1 MSYNVSGW
9 GTIAGQTLGQNNK
22 VIPSIVTVSY
32 VLNGGQDFGAQ
43 FAQGKPE
50 GARIDGSSDGKLV
63 SFNHEIDLDVASGKI
78 TYKFQLQNLTFNDT
92 SFMLS
97 GGGLV

>member
-9 GTIAGQTLGQNNK
+9 GTIAPGPP
-22 VIPSIVTVSY
+22 ITVSY
-32 VLNGGQDFGAQ
+32 IFGSGQDEGAQ

-50 GARIDGSSDGKLV
+50 GATLDGSSDGSLV
-63 SFNHEIDLDVASGKI
+63 SSNHQIDLTVETGAI
-78 TYKFQLQNLTFNDT
+78 TYSFQLQNLTNSDT
-92 SFMLS
+92 SFMLC

>member
-9 GTIAGQTLGQNNK
+9 GTVAANST
-22 VIPSIVTVSY
+22 IPVAYIFG
-32 VLNGGQDFGAQ
+32 NGQDLGAQ

-50 GARIDGSSDGKLV
+50 GARIDGSSDGALV
-63 SFNHEIDLDVASGKI
+63 SFNHQINLNVSAGAI
-78 TYKFQLQNLTFNDT
+78 VYVFQLQNLTGSDT
-92 SFMLS
+92 SFMLT